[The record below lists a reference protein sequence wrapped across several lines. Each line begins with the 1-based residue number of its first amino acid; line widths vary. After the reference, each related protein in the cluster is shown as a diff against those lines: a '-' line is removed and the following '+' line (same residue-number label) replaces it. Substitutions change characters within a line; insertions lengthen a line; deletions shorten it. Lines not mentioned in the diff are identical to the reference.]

1 MDTIKIEKKQVR
13 MVAHAGL
20 FGLETA
26 NTNAGFIAAGNR
38 SYWGVECDVRVA
50 KDGVNT

>member
-1 MDTIKIEKKQVR
+1 MDTIKINKKNTK

-20 FGLETA
+20 FGMETA

-38 SYWGVECDVRVA
+38 SYWGVESNGDSQGR
-50 KDGVNT
+50 